1 MTEQNREYETDDR
14 TWDDEAVIDEV
25 EAMTGNIANQLEA
38 QRDDA
43 ADGGTSG
50 GSAPGGRGGRNRPA
64 GMGEGTSTSASGG
77 GLSAG
82 VAENTGTTRSH

>member
-1 MTEQNREYETDDR
+1 MADERRQDTTTNESVIEEVQAMSGEVANRLNAE
-14 TWDDEAVIDEV
+14 
-25 EAMTGNIANQLEA
+25 L
-38 QRDDA
+38 DDA
-43 ADGGTSG
+43 AAGGTSG
-50 GSAPGGRGGRNRPA
+50 GSAPGGAGGRNRPE